1 MRINCIITDTENII
15 LVIVTVLKE
24 VVTVIFLNED
34 IRERIILIILLF
46 VCKKESLIPSLF
58 RKKQVVSLPAKIL
71 RNINITLQII
81 Y

>member
-34 IRERIILIILLF
+34 IRERIILIILF
-46 VCKKESLIPSLF
+46 VCVQKGISDSVPVSIETSSITTCKHSL
-58 RKKQVVSLPAKIL
+58 Q
-71 RNINITLQII
+71 

>member
-34 IRERIILIILLF
+34 IRERIILIIF
-46 VCKKESLIPSLF
+46 IVCVQKGISDSVP
-58 RKKQVVSLPAKIL
+58 VSLETSSDTTCKHSVLASL
-71 RNINITLQII
+71 VRLQ